1 MLRLRD
7 LQAGFS
13 QAIAS
18 EAADELL
25 QLIAGDGFEPGA
37 RLGIYRN
44 NVITRLT
51 DTLSATYPVVSQL
64 VDARF
69 FDYAATS
76 FVGQHLPASGCLNEY
91 GADFPDFLAGFAPA
105 ADLKYLADVA
115 KLEWAIHE
123 ALHAAALP
131 PVPIAVLAAMRGDPA
146 HFKLRIKPAAKFLA
160 SAFAVDRIW
169 IAHQA
174 ESKWDALQV
183 DGDRVWLQIDAT
195 EVLRI
200 AHLAPS
206 AWEFRARLAEGA
218 SLGSAIGHALAISTE
233 FDPSSALAAL
243 FADEFVVGLVQ
254 GDSI

>member
-7 LQAGFS
+7 LQEGFCHGIAG
-13 QAIAS
+13 

-25 QLIAGDGFEPGA
+25 QLIAGDGFDPAA
-37 RLGIYRN
+37 RLCIYRN

-51 DTLSATYPVVSQL
+51 DTLAAAYPVVSRL

-69 FDYAATS
+69 FAYAAAS
-76 FVGQHLPASGCLNEY
+76 FVGDHLPASGCLSEY
-91 GADFPDFLAGFAPA
+91 GADFPDFLTGFAPA
-105 ADLKYLADVA
+105 ADLKYLPDVA
-115 KLEWAIHE
+115 KLEWAIHDV
-123 ALHAAALP
+123 LHATALP
-131 PVPIAVLAAMRGDPA
+131 PVPIAVLAAMRRDPA
-146 HFKLRIKPAAKFLA
+146 SFKLRVKPAVKFLA

-195 EVLRI
+195 DVLRI

-218 SLGSAIGHALAISTE
+218 SLGSAITHALEISTE
-233 FDPSSALAAL
+233 FDTTSAVAAL
-243 FADEFVVGLVQ
+243 FADEFVVGVTQ
-254 GDSI
+254 GDNT